1 MPVRNLFRHRHIEW
15 LMIFGLKLDPNATIS
30 VTEIL
35 IIVTT
40 LNLDKFG
47 SSRSQTSLAGVF
59 RTTWKERRLWSTC
72 FFLSCIYLVL
82 ISYSKTLI
90 TDHVRSCCKP
100 LPFQTMV
107 SFLLPPQPTF
117 VGPRSVR
124 KEAAKRHMVSKEFI
138 DSSQHPGHEGAIQ
151 LVEPHVAFPFSVPLS
166 SNLVPGSL
174 LSPEFL
180 QL

>member
-59 RTTWKERRLWSTC
+59 RTTWKERRL
-72 FFLSCIYLVL
+72 
-82 ISYSKTLI
+82 
-90 TDHVRSCCKP
+90 
-100 LPFQTMV
+100 
-107 SFLLPPQPTF
+107 
-117 VGPRSVR
+117 
-124 KEAAKRHMVSKEFI
+124 
-138 DSSQHPGHEGAIQ
+138 
-151 LVEPHVAFPFSVPLS
+151 
-166 SNLVPGSL
+166 
-174 LSPEFL
+174 
-180 QL
+180 